1 MIEQFQHKL
10 TNSFMLWFDNYLLT
24 KGQAY
29 TNVSSNFYGYTDER
43 IASIYKAY
51 GSPYKQWVTDSSIAG
66 ATIPSGVYINGTF
79 RDRDDGV
86 ILDFENGRA
95 LWQTASTS
103 LSVSGD
109 FAVKDFNIYY
119 SNETEEDLIVENK
132 YTVNSRFP
140 SPVESYISPYDQVV
154 PAIFLSMA
162 SMNNKGFALGG
173 MEETTVRAN
182 AVVLAEDSYQLDGV
196 LSIFSDSRNEVFNM
210 IPMSQHPFN
219 EYCDLKSGTYS
230 YVDLKNQNDDGRPF
244 YIDTATTSKLTDK
257 ARKSLANDLYVGFID
272 FDIQQHRYRHQ

>member
-10 TNSFMLWFDNYLLT
+10 TNSFLLWFDHYLLT
-24 KGQAY
+24 KGQAF
-29 TNVSSNFYGYTDER
+29 TNVSSSFYKYNDER
-43 IASIYKAY
+43 LGSSLKVY
-51 GSPYKQWVTDSSIAG
+51 GSPYKQWVTDSSVAG
-66 ATIPSGVYINGTF
+66 ANIPSGVYINNSFSG
-79 RDRDDGV
+79 RNNGV

-95 LWQTASTS
+95 LLNTS
-103 LSVSGD
+103 SNSLNVSGN

-132 YTVNSRFP
+132 YTVNSRIP
-140 SPVESYISPYDQVV
+140 SIAKSYIAPYDQVV

-162 SMNNKGFALGG
+162 SMSNRGFTFGG

-182 AVVLAEDSYQLDGV
+182 AVVLAEDNYQLDGV
-196 LSIFSDSRNEVFNM
+196 LSIFSDSRNEVFNA
-210 IPMSQHPFN
+210 IPMSGHPFN
-219 EYCDLKSGTYS
+219 EYCDLKDSTYS
-230 YVDLKNQNDDGRPF
+230 YIDLKNQYNDGRPF
-244 YIDTATTSKLTDK
+244 YINNAVTSKLTDK